1 MKIFTFILS
10 IYITALTLV
19 PCSDGLAHKAE
30 NMSSEISMNHQDHNH
45 PGQSQDDCS
54 TFCSCACCGSLVV
67 LPTTYH
73 ISQAR
78 VDLSSSYT
86 FLYTFDY
93 SFDYN
98 KGVWHPPCI
107 A

>member
-10 IYITALTLV
+10 IYITALSLV
-19 PCSDGLAHKAE
+19 PCSDGFAHKPE
-30 NMSSEISMNHQDHNH
+30 NNSSEIILKQETHNH
-45 PGQSQDDCS
+45 PSNSEDDCS

-67 LPTTYH
+67 LPTIYH
-73 ISQAR
+73 ISQAT
-78 VDLSSSYT
+78 VDLSSSYS
-86 FLYTFDY
+86 FHYTFDY
-93 SFDYN
+93 SFNYN